1 MAGRN
6 SCGAERIQQ
15 PEGPSSALCFLPRF
29 AEQQLR
35 KVVQIALPYFEIVLA
50 AGNDMVHMRHLFV
63 VEQFALDALVSRPL
77 VTTRTLILFVCN
89 QLFNF
94 NRNIRPHCFLEAG
107 HVTEELLLGL
117 FWRGRPP
124 IADKDNCARVNRGLA
139 NRLAAEATLVSVLE
153 CCHEFDYCLITNSR
167 QCRFSTAR
175 KFSFPRR

>member
-1 MAGRN
+1 MPGRN

-15 PEGPSSALCFLPRF
+15 PEGPCSALSFLLGF

-94 NRNIRPHCFLEAG
+94 NWNIRPHCFLEAG
-107 HVTEELLLGL
+107 HVTKELLLGL
-117 FWRGRPP
+117 FWRG
-124 IADKDNCARVNRGLA
+124 D
-139 NRLAAEATLVSVLE
+139 
-153 CCHEFDYCLITNSR
+153 R
-167 QCRFSTAR
+167 QLPTRTTAHGSTADSLIAWPQKQHWYR
-175 KFSFPRR
+175 